1 MTALQQLF
9 HQLRADHSEA
19 ETIALIAEQLG
30 ESRVETV
37 RILRDVG
44 HVPLGGSA
52 ARKKASDHTPGDRG
66 RDKGRSG
73 VENRGA
79 RRRAQADTDDGR
91 DDAPQKQLDVAAV
104 QAAYRSHR
112 EAGLRSEPAVTAIA
126 RTLNARPH
134 EVRRVCGIVELAL
147 RDELDRGARHHSQRK
162 D

>member
-44 HVPLGGSA
+44 HVPLGGST
-52 ARKKASDHTPGDRG
+52 ARKKANGSDHTPG
-66 RDKGRSG
+66 DKGRSG

-79 RRRAQADTDDGR
+79 RRRAQAHEAD
-91 DDAPQKQLDVAAV
+91 
-104 QAAYRSHR
+104 AYR
-112 EAGLRSEPAVTAIA
+112 RS
-126 RTLNARPH
+126 
-134 EVRRVCGIVELAL
+134 
-147 RDELDRGARHHSQRK
+147 
-162 D
+162 

>member
-19 ETIALIAEQLG
+19 ETIALIAEQLD

-44 HVPLGGSA
+44 HVKLGGSA
-52 ARKKASDHTPGDRG
+52 ARKKASDHSPG
-66 RDKGRSG
+66 DKGRSG

-91 DDAPQKQLDVAAV
+91 SDDAPQRQLDVAAV

-134 EVRRVCGIVELAL
+134 DVRRVCGIVELAL
-147 RDELDRGARHHSQRK
+147 RDELDRGDRHHNSQRK
-162 D
+162 DV